1 MKFGSLYTVGGR
13 SGVVGLFD
21 GVGVADFGMF
31 DGVGVTVFGC
41 TGVTVFGCTGA
52 GFAVFG
58 LFDGVG
64 VGVTVFGFLR
74 VFSGDTAGGSDK
86 SAFLRPKLA
95 PVFAPALLFAIS
107 TLLKHVVYLSMSL
120 PPFMLTRVGFA
131 ASSSSS
137 WKPSSK

>member
-13 SGVVGLFD
+13 SGIVVGNVL
-21 GVGVADFGMF
+21 GVADFGMF
-31 DGVGVTVFGC
+31 DGVGVTVFGR
-41 TGVTVFGCTGA
+41 TGVTVCT

-107 TLLKHVVYLSMSL
+107 TLLKHVVYFSVSL
-120 PPFMLTRVGFA
+120 PPFRLTRVGFA